1 MIPTTFK
8 EYYGDETRWFVGTV
22 VQVDGDPYQLGRVKV
37 RIYGV
42 HPDDPVQAT
51 IDDLPWAS
59 VVLPSTE
66 GGSSGIGANVGLK
79 ERAQVFGVFLDGK
92 NSQLPLVLGSIPKIE
107 TNKNSVDESLPS
119 VSIPINGNTNIE
131 KAFNFFISP
140 EGGEFTP
147 QQACGMIGNFCV
159 ESGATSNRGDIN
171 PSAVSG
177 FKDEGSFGIAQWN
190 PAKKAGDRFG
200 ELQKFAG
207 RINKDYREMET
218 QLRFVKHEL
227 ETLPYLGLGQLRSTT
242 TLKDATIVFQ
252 NKYERPNKDL
262 AHTDQRIAFAQETM
276 KKLGTGV
283 DDDPINPEE

>member
-1 MIPTTFK
+1 MAD
-8 EYYGDETRWFVGTV
+8 YYGDETRWFIGYV
-22 VQVDGDPYQLGRVKV
+22 VNNIDPLKLDRVKV
-37 RIYGV
+37 RIIGI
-42 HPDDPVQAT
+42 HTENTEDITD
-51 IDDLPWAS
+51 DDLPWAQ
-59 VVLPSTE
+59 VNVPVTE
-66 GGSSGIGANVGLK
+66 DGSSGQGANSQLK
-79 ERAQVFGVFLDGK
+79 VRAQVFGIFLDGK
-92 NSQLPLVLGSIPKIE
+92 NSQLPLILGSIPKVE
-107 TNKNSVDESLPS
+107 TNTNAVDESLPEVS
-119 VSIPINGNTNIE
+119 VEINGNTNIE

-159 ESGATSNRGDIN
+159 ESGASANRGDLN
-171 PSAVSG
+171 PAAVSG

-227 ETLPYLGLGQLRSTT
+227 ETLPYLGLGQLRAAT
-242 TLKDATIVFQ
+242 TLRDATVVFQ

-283 DDDPINPEE
+283 NDDPINPEE

>member
-1 MIPTTFK
+1 MTN
-8 EYYGDETRWFVGTV
+8 YYGDETRWFIGYV
-22 VQVDGDPYQLGRVKV
+22 VNNVDPLKLDRVKV
-37 RIYGV
+37 RIIGI
-42 HPDDPVQAT
+42 HTDNTEDIPD
-51 IDDLPWAS
+51 DDLPWAQ
-59 VVLPSTE
+59 VGVPVTE
-66 GGSSGIGANVGLK
+66 DGSSGQGANSQLK
-79 ERAQVFGVFLDGK
+79 IRAQVFGVFLDGK

-107 TNKNSVDESLPS
+107 TNTNSIDESLPS
-119 VSIPINGNTNIE
+119 VSIPIDGNTNIE

-140 EGGEFTP
+140 EGGQFTP

-159 ESGATSNRGDIN
+159 ESGATANRGDIN
-171 PSAVSG
+171 PAAVSG

-190 PAKKAGDRFG
+190 PAKKAGNRFG

-207 RINKDYREMET
+207 RINKDYRDMET

-227 ETLPYLGLGQLRSTT
+227 ETLPYLGLGQLRQAT

>member
-1 MIPTTFK
+1 MVN
-8 EYYGDETRWFVGTV
+8 YYGDETRWFIGYV
-22 VQVDGDPYQLGRVKV
+22 VNNVDPLKLDRVKV
-37 RIYGV
+37 RIIGI
-42 HPDDPVQAT
+42 HTDNTEDIPD
-51 IDDLPWAS
+51 DDLPWAQ
-59 VVLPSTE
+59 VAIPVTE
-66 GGSSGIGANVGLK
+66 GGSSGLGANSQLK
-79 ERAQVFGVFLDGK
+79 IRAQVFGVFLDGK

-107 TNKNSVDESLPS
+107 TNTNSIDESLPS
-119 VSIPINGNTNIE
+119 VSIPIDGNTNIE

-140 EGGEFTP
+140 EGGQFTP

-159 ESGATSNRGDIN
+159 ESGATANRGDIN
-171 PSAVSG
+171 PAAVSG
-177 FKDEGSFGIAQWN
+177 FKNEGSFGIAQWN
-190 PAKKAGDRFG
+190 PAKKAGNRFG
-200 ELQKFAG
+200 ELQKFAS
-207 RINKDYREMET
+207 RINKNYRDMET

-227 ETLPYLGLGQLRSTT
+227 ETLPYLGMGQLRQTT